1 MSKNIKMRVQNFYRR
16 WNIEYDEQRRVLEF
30 KNRILS
36 TIEEILGKIF
46 LSDKDLLRNYM
57 KLVGESYVDTEFS
70 PIGSA
75 ISVLTIRKFEDS
87 PVYKL
92 ILNET
97 EFNRIILYIQCLF
110 WLDIGTN
117 QKEKLYE
124 KLKLDIDLSLLDIK
138 IKKIK
143 DGEYLL
149 YPAGAKLLDEKVIND
164 VLDWLVDYPESYKLF
179 ESALRKYNTHG
190 EERNLLDDLRLS
202 LELLL
207 RQILNNKKSLENQK
221 NDLGKYLDGKGISKE
236 AINIYTQLISSY
248 SAYQNEH
255 IKHNYKP
262 DTEIKKSEVEF
273 LIYLT
278 GTFMRFLLETT
289 REPQKNNKGFSSN
302 NSKEK

>member
-1 MSKNIKMRVQNFYRR
+1 MRVQNFYRR

-36 TIEEILGKIF
+36 TIDEILGKIF

-87 PVYKL
+87 PVYRL
-92 ILNET
+92 ILDET

-164 VLDWLVDYPESYKLF
+164 VLDWLVDYPESYKQF

-190 EERNLLDDLRLS
+190 VERNLLDDLRLS
-202 LELLL
+202 LESLL
-207 RQILNNKKSLENQK
+207 RQILNNEKSLENQK
-221 NDLGKYLDGKGISKE
+221 NDLGKYLDGGGISKE
-236 AINIYTQLISSY
+236 VRNMYTQLIFSY

-255 IKHNYKP
+255 IKHNHKP